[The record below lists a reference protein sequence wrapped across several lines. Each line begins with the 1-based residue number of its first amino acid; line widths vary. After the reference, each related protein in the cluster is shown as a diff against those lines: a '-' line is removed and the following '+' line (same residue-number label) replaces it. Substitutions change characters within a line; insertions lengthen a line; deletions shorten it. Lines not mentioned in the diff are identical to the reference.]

1 MSELRWHP
9 FLGQWVITA
18 THRQDRTMLPPPDF
32 CPLCP
37 TVPGGFPTEVP
48 APSYDIVVFENKF
61 PSLRADPPEPAVAA
75 TSVSPVEPARGIC
88 EVVLYSPNH
97 QDSLAAMPLDR
108 IHHLA
113 RVWKDRYLE
122 LGARDFVRYVFV
134 FENRGEAV
142 GVTLHHPHGQI
153 YAFPFIPPSARAWR
167 TRSRTAGGSS
177 SRESVTS
184 PTSRSTPA
192 GLTKSVSRRG
202 STKCPWRSGARPTWR
217 TCRRC

>member
-1 MSELRWHP
+1 
-9 FLGQWVITA
+9 
-18 THRQDRTMLPPPDF
+18 
-32 CPLCP
+32 
-37 TVPGGFPTEVP
+37 
-48 APSYDIVVFENKF
+48 
-61 PSLRADPPEPAVAA
+61 
-75 TSVSPVEPARGIC
+75 
-88 EVVLYSPNH
+88 VVLYSPNH

-153 YAFPFIPPSARAWR
+153 YAFPFIPPVAEKELAPARFHAQHGR
-167 TRSRTAGGSS
+167 CLQCASLADEIKDGRRIVLEGERYVA
-177 SRESVTS
+177 
-184 PTSRSTPA
+184 TSRSTPA
-192 GLTKSVSRRG
+192 GLRGHSRAAG
-202 STKCPWRSGARPTWR
+202 TSISWRSGARPTWR